1 MNRVRIR
8 TQGRLAGGGSSAS
21 TPWSW
26 LYAPWTLGKAKCLEE
41 AQAMRTAHLLRKYNP
56 LEWGGTETA
65 VQRLLDGLTSHGI
78 QSVVFAP
85 HCESGACDPLGE
97 SGHQLRRFSA
107 FVPVARI
114 TSEQKHQLVSIGGNL
129 MSFDLGA
136 KLLLEP
142 GLALIHT
149 HTLNRLGGIALTVA
163 RVRR

>member
-1 MNRVRIR
+1 
-8 TQGRLAGGGSSAS
+8 
-21 TPWSW
+21 
-26 LYAPWTLGKAKCLEE
+26 
-41 AQAMRTAHLLRKYNP
+41 TAHLLRKYNP

-65 VQRLLDGLTSHGI
+65 VQRLLDGLASHGI

-85 HCESGACDPLGE
+85 RCESGAPCDPLGE

-114 TSEQKHQLVSIGGNL
+114 TSEQRRQLVSIGGNL

-163 RVRR
+163 RVRRLPLVATIHGGVFDLPEKVRAELAKPLKDGIEWGKIFGLLLR